1 MLEQHSALS
10 SNKWNRELKDFSD
23 RYSQSPEPMSITL
36 TLEDMQGTSI
46 DLPKEMS
53 EKCAIGSEK
62 KTEILTAEHCFRR
75 IMDNKKGNA
84 DKKRSPDSDEG
95 IGSSVDSDSSS
106 SGTKDNKE
114 RADCDS
120 SPETPELNNSLET
133 ETGYNRKN
141 NESMCRMFKRM
152 LARPMRRNKS
162 DDCSK
167 NIPAHALIL
176 CTDTNKNDTVRHFY
190 TYWFNQRLFIL
201 LSFHR
206 CIFPHFRFTGSDGHF
221 GIFKLVFLCIF
232 LDCLFFIS
240 PAG

>member
-1 MLEQHSALS
+1 MLEKHSALS

-23 RYSQSPEPMSITL
+23 RYSQSPEPTSITL

-46 DLPKEMS
+46 DLPIEMS

-84 DKKRSPDSDEG
+84 GKKRSPDSDEG
-95 IGSSVDSDSSS
+95 IGSSIDSDSSS

-120 SPETPELNNSLET
+120 SPETPELNDSLET
-133 ETGYNRKN
+133 ETGYTKKN
-141 NESMCRMFKRM
+141 KESMCRMFKRM
-152 LARPMRRNKS
+152 LMHPMRRNKS

-167 NIPAHALIL
+167 NIPSHALFL

-190 TYWFNQRLFIL
+190 TFWFNQRLFIL
-201 LSFHR
+201 LSFLR
-206 CIFPHFRFTGSDGHF
+206 CIVSDATGRNS
-221 GIFKLVFLCIF
+221 ILLI
-232 LDCLFFIS
+232 I
-240 PAG
+240 